1 MQHQG
6 LSQKHAEKLLLE
18 FGENK
23 IASTGKASAAK
34 IFSGQFRDAMIL
46 ILLAAT
52 VLSALMGETL
62 EAATIIAIVFLN
74 AVLGFFQEYR
84 TEKTLEK
91 LAEMSAPT
99 ACVLRDGV
107 THNIPSA
114 QIVPGDIILIKS
126 GDKVPADALIL
137 ECTNLTT
144 DESMLSGESE
154 NVCKT
159 ASQGKTAENETSVFM
174 GSLITG
180 GHAVC
185 KVTATGSST
194 EIGKIAGML
203 SQIEQAQTPL
213 QRRLAQLSKYIGCAC
228 IVICTF
234 VTLAGILRGENIFDM
249 LLVGISL
256 SVAAV
261 PEGLPAIVT
270 IALALSVNRMVK
282 HNALVRKLHAV
293 ETLGCANVICS
304 DKTGTLTENKMTA
317 KAIFTLDHSVS
328 ITGNGFEKLGSFI
341 ENEKKIRILSDN
353 ALRTVIDISVMC
365 STASLKEDEHSFPNK
380 RTSKWQVLGEPTEA
394 ALLVMAAKSGIF
406 KNNCGFTAINEKP
419 FDSKRKMMSVS
430 VQNSSG
436 NFCLMTKGAPDI
448 ILPLC
453 EYCLTSDGIRP
464 LTPNMRKQIAES
476 QLEMA
481 ANALR
486 VLVYAFRTTTS
497 TNDLNE
503 KGMVF
508 AGLVGLLDPP
518 RQEAFEAVKK
528 CHQASIKTIMITGD
542 HAATAKAIAEQLKIY
557 THSDEI
563 VTGNEL
569 DNISD
574 EDLKRRINNISVF
587 ARVTPEHKL
596 RIVRILKSLG
606 NVVAMTGDGV
616 NDAPA
621 IKEADIGVSMGYNGT
636 DVAKEA
642 SDIILLDDNFAT
654 LVCAVEEGRII
665 YQNIRKFI
673 RYLLSCNIGE
683 VITMFLAMLMG
694 MPVPLLPIQILLV
707 NLATDGLPAIAL
719 GLEPGETHIMKR
731 RPRRC
736 DDSVFS
742 GGLAFVI
749 IFRGILIGLT
759 TLAVFVRLL
768 SEFNSL
774 TLARTGALT
783 TLVAAQLIHV
793 FECKSEEKS
802 IFSINFFNNPHLVAA
817 VVFSAAAISTAIFL
831 PAANQVFN
839 TCALTFPQLAICL
852 GYSVAIPFISGI
864 ILYFKKL
871 NAGKKHHTNGKTSLN
886 SK

>member
-6 LSQKHAEKLLLE
+6 LTQKEAEKLLLE
-18 FGENK
+18 IGENK
-23 IASTGKASAAK
+23 IASAGRASAAK

-52 VLSALMGETL
+52 VLSALMGEIL

-99 ACVLRDGV
+99 ALVLRDGV
-107 THNIPSA
+107 TSSIPSA
-114 QIVPGDIILIKS
+114 QIVPGDIIFIKS
-126 GDKVPADALIL
+126 GDKVPADAIIL
-137 ECTNLTT
+137 ECTNLTA

-154 NVCKT
+154 NVFKT
-159 ASQGKTAENETSVFM
+159 AIQDKAAVNETQVFM
-174 GSLITG
+174 GSLVTG

-185 KVTATGSST
+185 KVSATGSST
-194 EIGKIAGML
+194 EIGKIAGMI
-203 SQIEQAQTPL
+203 SQIEQNQTPL
-213 QRRLAQLSKYIGCAC
+213 QRRLSQLSKYIGLGC
-228 IVICTF
+228 IVICAF
-234 VTLAGILRGENIFDM
+234 VTLAGILRGENILDM

-282 HNALVRKLHAV
+282 RNALVRKLHAV
-293 ETLGCANVICS
+293 ESLGCANVICS

-317 KAIFTLDHSVS
+317 KTLFTLDHCVS

-353 ALRTVIDISVMC
+353 ALHTILDISVMC
-365 STASLKEDEHSFPNK
+365 STASLKDDDTSFSDK
-380 RTSKWQVLGEPTEA
+380 RTTKWQVTGEPTEA

-406 KNNCGFTAINEKP
+406 KNNCGFTAVNEKP

-430 VQNSSG
+430 VRNSSG
-436 NFCLMTKGAPDI
+436 NFCLMTKGAPDVV
-448 ILPLC
+448 LPLC
-453 EYCLTSDGIRP
+453 EYCLTNSGIRP
-464 LTPNMRKQIAES
+464 LTPTMRKKITDA

-481 ANALR
+481 ASALR
-486 VLVYAFRTTTS
+486 VLGFAFRNTS
-497 TNDLNE
+497 SPNDLNE

-508 AGLVGLLDPP
+508 VGLVGLLDPP
-518 RQEAFEAVKK
+518 RREAFDAVKK

-542 HAATAKAIAEQLKIY
+542 HAATAKAIAKQLKIY
-557 THSDEI
+557 THGDEI
-563 VTGNEL
+563 VTGTEL
-569 DNISD
+569 NTMSD
-574 EDLKRRINNISVF
+574 EDLKHRIHNISVF

-596 RIVRILKSLG
+596 RIVRTLKSSG
-606 NVVAMTGDGV
+606 NIVAMTGDGI

-621 IKEADIGVSMGYNGT
+621 IKEADIGVSMGCNGT

-654 LVCAVEEGRII
+654 LVHAVEEGRII

-719 GLEPGETHIMKR
+719 GLEPGESHIMKR

-742 GGLAFVI
+742 GGLAFII

-759 TLAVFVRLL
+759 TLSVFVRLL
-768 SEFNSL
+768 SEYNNL
-774 TLARTGALT
+774 TAARTGALT

-802 IFSINFFNNPHLVAA
+802 IFSINLFNNPKLVAA
-817 VVFSAAAISTAIFL
+817 VVFSAFAIYAAVFL
-831 PAANQVFN
+831 PTANQIFN
-839 TCALTFPQLAICL
+839 TCALTLPQLAICL
-852 GYSVAIPFISGI
+852 GYSAVIPFVSGI
-864 ILYFKKL
+864 FLYLKKL
-871 NAGKKHHTNGKTSLN
+871 NLGKKTAYQQ
-886 SK
+886 